1 MDNFVGY
8 ADRPFAFIGRYL
20 KERWR
25 SHTVIVTFIALAV
38 MCSVGTQYAVKF
50 LVRIAGCKEFNRLF
64 QLNHQKLN
72 GTANRPEYLAL
83 QFLLVHAE
91 LSDELPGLCIVDV

>member
-50 LVRIAGCKEFNRLF
+50 LVDSLTTGIP
-64 QLNHQKLN
+64 QKVWL
-72 GTANRPEYLAL
+72 T
-83 QFLLVHAE
+83 FSLLVSLNRRRQSAVARSRMGGE
-91 LSDELPGLCIVDV
+91 YNFR